1 MRYLL
6 IPIKD
11 LTNAKQRLSPVLGP
25 VERTMLATTMM
36 QRTLDVVTRVRL
48 ADRVAVVTSYPPAI
62 SLASRLGLE
71 VIVEER
77 QVSES
82 CSVDFGSAEVMRR
95 GATAVLRIPIDLPL
109 LTADDIDLILAADD
123 GRKQV
128 ILVPSRDGTGTNAIL
143 RRPPDL
149 INSRFGPD
157 SLEKHRTLALEAGAT
172 CLIIENPN
180 LAFDVDDPADLET
193 CRRAGLF

>member
-25 VERTMLATTMM
+25 LERTALATLML
-36 QRTLDVVTRVRL
+36 QRTLDIVTRVEL
-48 ADRVAVVTSYPPAI
+48 ADRIAVVTCYPPAM
-62 SLASRLGLE
+62 SLASGQGLE

-77 QVSES
+77 QISES
-82 CSVDFGSAEVMRR
+82 HSVDFGSKEVKRR
-95 GATAVLRIPIDLPL
+95 GATAVLRLPIDLPL
-109 LTADDIDLILAADD
+109 VTAADIDTILAADD
-123 GRKQV
+123 GREQV

-149 INSRFGPD
+149 IRSCFGPD
-157 SLEKHRTLALEAGAT
+157 SLEKHRTLAQEAGIP
-172 CLIIENPN
+172 CLTIENSN
-180 LAFDVDDPADLET
+180 IAFDVDDPADLEA
-193 CRRAGLF
+193 CRRAGLL